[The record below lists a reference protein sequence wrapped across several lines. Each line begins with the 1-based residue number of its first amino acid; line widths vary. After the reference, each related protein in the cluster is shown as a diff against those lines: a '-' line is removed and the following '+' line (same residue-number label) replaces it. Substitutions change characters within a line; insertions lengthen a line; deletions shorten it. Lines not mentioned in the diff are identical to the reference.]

1 MHHAIE
7 GGGDDHGRVRIG
19 VAHHDG
25 LAQAAAH
32 RARPAGIGAVFLL
45 FEHQRIGAFQDLQ
58 RHVAHAAGIRGDGQ
72 PVLAGARAG
81 AAGGK
86 ADRVEA
92 RAGQQCLLF
101 LLRGAGQRFAA
112 DQVQVPQRR
121 GALGRHLVGPRLA
134 QRAEHGVGQQL
145 ADDVAR
151 RHGGREAGVQDR
163 AFGRRHLH
171 QRQRAGVVGHV
182 GADQAADAE
191 RGVGVGI
198 GLDHVDAARHAGR
211 GAVEVHQD
219 LAIAHRHAGLQRDRR
234 VVAVDHQRVVPGAL
248 RPFGDGLAH
257 GLRRLLDDVAAQ
269 RFQVGQ
275 LELGQQRLQAAAT
288 DVVAGHQ
295 RVQVALDLLRLA
307 HVGADDG
314 QHAGVHLVLVEE
326 AQDRQEQ
333 AFVIDLQAVG
343 AAADAADVD
352 HVQGRGEQRHQR
364 AVVEH
369 RRDHGHVE
377 QVAGALPWVVGQQH
391 VAVLQGLRRKHLEE
405 VLDRFGHGVDV
416 AGRAGDGLG
425 DHAAVGQENAGR
437 QIAGLARGGAEGRA
451 DQHLGL
457 FLDHRQQP
465 VPGQL
470 EADALLGRV
479 LRGAHAGSFAAR
491 AAAAL
496 MSSST
501 SEPSRLRR
509 ASKPAGTKVV
519 VSSSTTR
526 AGPLSVCS
534 ASSAWRS

>member
-1 MHHAIE
+1 M
-7 GGGDDHGRVRIG
+7 
-19 VAHHDG
+19 
-25 LAQAAAH
+25 
-32 RARPAGIGAVFLL
+32 
-45 FEHQRIGAFQDLQ
+45 
-58 RHVAHAAGIRGDGQ
+58 
-72 PVLAGARAG
+72 
-81 AAGGK
+81 
-86 ADRVEA
+86 
-92 RAGQQCLLF
+92 
-101 LLRGAGQRFAA
+101 
-112 DQVQVPQRR
+112 QVPQRR

-151 RHGGREAGVQDR
+151 RYRGRKAGVEDR
-163 AFGRRHLH
+163 AFRRRHLH

-182 GADQAADAE
+182 RADQAADAE
-191 RGVGVGI
+191 RGIGI
-198 GLDHVDAARHAGR
+198 GVSLDHVDAARHAGR
-211 GAVEVHQD
+211 AAGEIHQD
-219 LAIAHRHAGLQRDRR
+219 LSRRHGHAGLQRDGR
-234 VVAVDHQRVVPGAL
+234 VIAVDHQGVVPGAL
-248 RPFGDGLAH
+248 RPFGDGLPH
-257 GLRRLLDDVAAQ
+257 GLRRLFDDVAAE
-269 RFQVGQ
+269 RFQVRQ
-275 LELGQQRLQAAAT
+275 LELGQQRLQAAPA

-295 RVQVALDLLRLA
+295 RVQVAFDLFRLA

-314 QHAGVHLVLVEE
+314 QHARVHLVLVEE

-352 HVQGRGEQRHQR
+352 HVQGRGEQRHQG
-364 AVVEH
+364 AVMEH
-369 RRDHGHVE
+369 RRHHGHVE
-377 QVAGALPWVVGQQH
+377 QVAGAFPRVVGQQH
-391 VAVLQGLRRKHLEE
+391 VAVFQRFRREHLEK

-416 AGRAGDGLG
+416 AGRAGDGLR
-425 DHAAVGQENAGR
+425 DHAAVGQEHARRQVAGF
-437 QIAGLARGGAEGRA
+437 ARGGAEGRA

-457 FLDHRQQP
+457 FLHHRQQP

-470 EADALLGRV
+470 KADALLGRV

-501 SEPSRLRR
+501 SEPRRLRR

-526 AGPLSVCS
+526 AGPVSFCS